1 MATWRD
7 GPEYAPVERPDAYTT
22 PDAEP
27 LGSPPASMP
36 APPSPPP
43 GRPVDFGAPAE
54 SIPLAQLAAPPAAPR
69 DPHEEFDTYTTPLT
83 SLAPTPALQDKPVP
97 PPQEKP
103 APPPPPAP
111 PTGMHSGM
119 HQSAWGSVHNPAA
132 PRPAAQWAPAQPIT
146 LPQPPTATAPIPPP
160 QFPPPTLNQSPFPT
174 SAAWYPPPKRPA
186 PRRDANMREIFSA
199 MTPGVTI
206 SLAVGFFV
214 PPLSVPLLIVAHI
227 LSGRMRYGRSQAHG
241 IFIAVESLIALLTGI
256 LVYYDYGFWDPL
268 MWWESANELAP
279 AFNLLLLLALT
290 ATVGSAIRRGHPP
303 DM

>member
-1 MATWRD
+1 
-7 GPEYAPVERPDAYTT
+7 
-22 PDAEP
+22 
-27 LGSPPASMP
+27 
-36 APPSPPP
+36 
-43 GRPVDFGAPAE
+43 
-54 SIPLAQLAAPPAAPR
+54 
-69 DPHEEFDTYTTPLT
+69 
-83 SLAPTPALQDKPVP
+83 
-97 PPQEKP
+97 
-103 APPPPPAP
+103 
-111 PTGMHSGM
+111 
-119 HQSAWGSVHNPAA
+119 
-132 PRPAAQWAPAQPIT
+132 
-146 LPQPPTATAPIPPP
+146 
-160 QFPPPTLNQSPFPT
+160 
-174 SAAWYPPPKRPA
+174 
-186 PRRDANMREIFSA
+186 